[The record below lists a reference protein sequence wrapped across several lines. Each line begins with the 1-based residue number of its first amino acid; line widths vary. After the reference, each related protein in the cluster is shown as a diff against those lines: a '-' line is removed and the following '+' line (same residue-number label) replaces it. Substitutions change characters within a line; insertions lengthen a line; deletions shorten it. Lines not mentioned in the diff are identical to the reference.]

1 METYTCPHLIYGR
14 TRANASNLEAF
25 TYLADRTKSVITPT
39 GEGKGRS
46 TMPQEIEIRLETLG
60 EVTLFD
66 IKGDMTVVSEP
77 FLEEAYKNANAQG
90 TSKILL
96 KFDQDAYINSG
107 GIAVLIQLLA
117 ETKKNNQHIGITGLS
132 DHFKKIFN
140 MVGITKFA
148 RIYNTVE
155 DALEGLSEQ
164 SPQGPRV

>member
-1 METYTCPHLIYGR
+1 MQ
-14 TRANASNLEAF
+14 
-25 TYLADRTKSVITPT
+25 K
-39 GEGKGRS
+39 
-46 TMPQEIEIRLETLG
+46 EIEIRLETHE

-66 IKGDMTVVSEP
+66 IKGDMTIVAEP
-77 FLEEAYKNANAQG
+77 FLEEAYKNASAQG

-117 ETKKNNQHIGITGLS
+117 ETRRNNQQIGITGLS
-132 DHFKKIFN
+132 DHFKKIFS

-155 DALEGLSEQ
+155 EGLENLSA
-164 SPQGPRV
+164 